1 MRSFNVATE
10 VTVTDEL
17 IAEWVI
23 TAFEGG
29 MTYWADEVE
38 CVERDANGDWQGL
51 PTERYE
57 SFKLDGCGPYTNPEF
72 WENDSRGYRI
82 YDLYEEAWIPK
93 VLTLASLLKALKH
106 QPKQVKGQSNNW
118 FKKVVRSLCNE
129 QYDAGDAD
137 ILVQVAVFNE
147 VVYG

>member
-29 MTYWADEVE
+29 TSYWASEAE
-38 CVERDANGDWQGL
+38 CVERDEHGKWQGI
-51 PTERYE
+51 PTERYQ
-57 SFKLDGCGPYTNPEF
+57 SFMKDGCGPYTNPEF
-72 WENDSRGYRI
+72 WENDSRGYAL
-82 YDLYEEAWIPK
+82 YDQYEEAWIPK
-93 VLTLASLLKALKH
+93 VLTLAALLKALKH

-118 FKKVVRSLCNE
+118 FRKVVRRLVSE
-129 QYDAGDAD
+129 DYDAEDAD
-137 ILVQVAVFNE
+137 ILVQIAVFNE

>member
-1 MRSFNVATE
+1 MRAFNVTTE
-10 VTVTDEL
+10 QTVTDEL

-29 MTYWADEVE
+29 ITYWTEDVE
-38 CVERDANGDWQGL
+38 CMERDENGDWKGMK
-51 PTERYE
+51 PERYE
-57 SFKLDGCGPYTNPEF
+57 SFRLEGCGPYTNPDF
-72 WENDSRGYRI
+72 WENDSRGYRV
-82 YDLYEEAWIPK
+82 YDPYEEAWVPK

-118 FKKVVRSLCNE
+118 FRKVVDRLVTE
-129 QYDAGDAD
+129 QYDANDAD
-137 ILVQVAVFNE
+137 VIVQVAIFNE